1 MNGSKYSKREEKK
14 KIYREANTLLPIK
27 KLDIGRK
34 NKLAM

>member
-1 MNGSKYSKREEKK
+1 MGQSIQNEKEKK